1 MEQDTGVSHRVLGA
15 AQVGPGDRVVVL
27 GTSADMGM
35 LTRTALTL
43 GGSPEVVA
51 VLGLDPVLRRLRL
64 APGVGSLRGIV
75 ADPGRLPLRDGSVTA
90 VVGHGVAG
98 VAGLPAVLAD
108 ADRDLVP
115 GGRFALAEP
124 LHHAR
129 RYDDVLPGLTA
140 HDAVREPLGASLA
153 GRYETACHQLLD
165 DRGTVTIT
173 TLMVYLSA
181 RRARAGRR

>member
-1 MEQDTGVSHRVLGA
+1 M
-15 AQVGPGDRVVVL
+15 
-27 GTSADMGM
+27 
-35 LTRTALTL
+35 
-43 GGSPEVVA
+43 
-51 VLGLDPVLRRLRL
+51 
-64 APGVGSLRGIV
+64 
-75 ADPGRLPLRDGSVTA
+75 TA

-108 ADRDLVP
+108 AGRVLVP

-129 RYDDVLPGLTA
+129 RYDDALPGLTA
-140 HDAVREPLGASLA
+140 HEQWQIDTALGQATPAHARHAVDDLVTASHLGHLGLEIDRGDLAPTTTTLRDHDAVAVHLHTPPVPAGPNPLEAVRGQLGELLA

-165 DRGTVTIT
+165 DRGTVTIRT
-173 TLMVYLSA
+173 PTVYLSA